1 MPEPQ
6 QPQERMRPPRFNGPA
21 VLVFGIVIIVFGL
34 SIDGLLWF
42 VAVGIA
48 IMAVGSYGVWALK
61 RYEKAEGIEEKLP
74 GGGRYDAY
82 GNLREE
88 DDSSDG

>member
-1 MPEPQ
+1 MTESDKPAKPI
-6 QPQERMRPPRFNGPA
+6 RPPRFNGPA
-21 VLVFGIVIIVFGL
+21 VLVFGMVIMVFGL

-42 VAVGIA
+42 VGIGIA
-48 IMAVGSYGVWALK
+48 IVAVGVYGVWALR

-82 GNLREE
+82 GNVKEK
-88 DDSSDG
+88 DDSSGS